1 MHPLRRLEARVRTSS
16 TSCDHRQLPAPGQGP
31 SEPSQQVRA
40 LLTLLEGRARAA
52 SRGQALNSV
61 SPARPLPAPPPPKRA
76 PTTALTLR
84 SKSMTSELEELGK
97 CRLPPTRPRAQC
109 ARRLASQSPSLCMV
123 PPLARSPLSRPQRP
137 GGRQEASLSVVSC
150 TGPLRPSWAQGSFAT
165 GPPLSCFV

>member
-1 MHPLRRLEARVRTSS
+1 MLSRQTGAWGSRSKHLHRPLQQLTAWAPGRQRSKGPPRLPKSGHSWGTLGLSEACRGQPGADQMHPLRRLEAHVRTSS
-16 TSCDHRQLPAPGQGP
+16 TSCDHRQLPTPGRGP

-52 SRGQALNSV
+52 SRGQALTSV

-97 CRLPPTRPRAQC
+97 CP
-109 ARRLASQSPSLCMV
+109 
-123 PPLARSPLSRPQRP
+123 P
-137 GGRQEASLSVVSC
+137 GGLAAPTHS
-150 TGPLRPSWAQGSFAT
+150 
-165 GPPLSCFV
+165 